1 MPAKIKKHVRLHRK
15 NFERAVSTDTFPEE
29 TPIIFS
35 NDGFYAHCM
44 TRKTADP
51 IDQFLFSKLID
62 VNKSRYT
69 KPYKYRIRKAAA
81 AYRTLSLLH
90 PLAQWNIANFYRL
103 HEEQICYFCSRSR
116 FSLRAPTAVASSV
129 YVEKNEHSNLGDQ
142 RATTYFAYEGVSRLY
157 RFFNSAEFCDLE
169 AKFPILVKL
178 DVNKCFDS
186 IYTHTIPWV
195 VRSKPYSKENTSI
208 KSFGNDFD
216 KVMQKS
222 NYNETNGIP
231 IGPESSRV
239 FAEVILQDVDCCT
252 EAALLPHLKYGDQFV
267 VKRYVDDI
275 FIFAADKKISARVG
289 EVYADHLS
297 RYNLSINAAK
307 TECFERPFFTKKSRL
322 IRHLNLHIN
331 KFVDS
336 FTRSPFDKAKLL
348 PKEIYSRPRLVRSFV
363 DAIKSSCSEIEVGY
377 DEAAPYIV
385 SALHERAKRV
395 ARSTPEDVVNHQ
407 GAYFDSL
414 MALLESSLFF
424 YNVAPGV
431 SASYKLCQTV
441 IIISRFVSERL
452 PDELPTV
459 AQAMHQ
465 TCASLLS
472 KEWSSAEHDVG
483 SFVFLEAMNVVLGA
497 SDLGADFSFNS
508 DHLRSIFKVGKK
520 MEYFQI
526 ISLLFYCR
534 DIEGYA
540 DLRKELIDII
550 DARLH
555 VTAEILQ
562 DSELAHLFLDAC
574 TCPYISIKKRSK
586 WIASFYRASL
596 EAPPP
601 KVEMDAYVERA
612 AERPWFVDWNQVDIL
627 ELLARKKLKQA
638 YA

>member
-1 MPAKIKKHVRLHRK
+1 MPAKIKKHVRLYRK

-29 TPIIFS
+29 TPIVFS

-44 TRKTADP
+44 SRKTAAP
-51 IDQFLFSKLID
+51 IDQFLFSKLIED
-62 VNKSRYT
+62 NKSRYT
-69 KPYKYRIRKAAA
+69 KPYKYRIRKAVA

-90 PLAQWNIANFYRL
+90 PLAQWNIANFYGL

-129 YVEKNEHSNLGDQ
+129 YVEKDENSNSGYE

-157 RFFNSAEFCDLE
+157 RFFNSEEFCDLE
-169 AKFPILVKL
+169 AKFPVLIKL
-178 DVNKCFDS
+178 DVNRCFDS

-195 VRSKPYSKENTSI
+195 VRSKSYSKENTSI

-252 EAALLPHLKYGDQFV
+252 ETSLLPDIKYGDQFV
-267 VKRYVDDI
+267 IKRYVDDI
-275 FIFAADKKISARVG
+275 FIFAADRRIGTRVG
-289 EVYADHLS
+289 EAYADHLS
-297 RYNLSINAAK
+297 RYNLSINDAK
-307 TECFERPFFTKKSRL
+307 TEQFERPFFTKKSRL
-322 IRHLNLHIN
+322 IRQLNLHIN
-331 KFVDS
+331 KFVES

-363 DAIKSSCSEIEVGY
+363 DAIKSSCSEIAVGY

-385 SALHERAKRV
+385 SALHERAKKV
-395 ARSTPEDVVNHQ
+395 ARSTSEDVAGNE

-414 MALLESSLFF
+414 MVLLESSLFF

-431 SASYKLCQTV
+431 SASYRLCQTM
-441 IIISRFVSERL
+441 IIISRFVSQHL
-452 PDELPTV
+452 ADELPTV
-459 AQAMHQ
+459 AHAMHE

-472 KEWSSAEHDVG
+472 KEWSSAEQDVG
-483 SFVFLEAMNVVLGA
+483 SFVFLEAINVVLGA
-497 SDLGADFSFNS
+497 SDLGPDFSFNS
-508 DHLRSIFKVGKK
+508 DHLRSIFKVGKH

-534 DIEGYA
+534 DLERYS

-555 VTAEILQ
+555 APAAILQ
-562 DSELAHLFLDAC
+562 DSELAHLFLDSS

-586 WIASFYRASL
+586 WIGALYRASS
-596 EAPPP
+596 EAPPS
-601 KVEMDAYVERA
+601 KVEMEAYLELA